1 MSAPPRVAETLAEIL
16 ENRILLD
23 WMAAAARRRAVRDFS
38 LEAFV
43 RATERIYDEASQ
55 LRAPRLRYKLMSAG
69 VLVGAAVQ
77 NSATCL
83 G

>member
-1 MSAPPRVAETLAEIL
+1 MCI
-16 ENRILLD
+16 
-23 WMAAAARRRAVRDFS
+23 RD
-38 LEAFV
+38 
-43 RATERIYDEASQ
+43 RIYDEASQ